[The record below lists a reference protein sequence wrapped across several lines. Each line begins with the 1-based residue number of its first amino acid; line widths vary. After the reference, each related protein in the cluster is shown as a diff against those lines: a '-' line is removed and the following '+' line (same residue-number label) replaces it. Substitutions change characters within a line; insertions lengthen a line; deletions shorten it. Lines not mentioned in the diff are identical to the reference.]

1 MKGKIDD
8 MEKEKWLNL
17 TQREY
22 VGKNGEGRLPI
33 FNKVGIRSEVTDLV
47 ILSGGAYYTMKS
59 INEGAVLCSDH
70 NGAFYKV
77 IHVGGSPY
85 ETIEDDR
92 SVGMRP
98 GLDFSTFEAVPKNKG
113 YESNDNTKTEY
124 GYLPLR
130 LASLEIQDELSNI
143 YLDRFNN
150 VRNITPK
157 GTFTTYSYND
167 SQELVKEHNPCYEY
181 KRKIYMLKKADFYND
196 REETNLDDGK
206 TYRSGEYVWLEFEPV
221 KYYVDEESKKIIPEY
236 TIISGIK
243 PKDAEKYLE
252 EVFPNE
258 LHQFDD
264 YFYRMSKDNEHL
276 KQLIKQFRDLKKSF
290 SVNNPIRIKDKEL
303 FNCICE
309 IINEFDNID
318 EIGDVAIEE
327 LRDICDTI
335 SKGLSTIPTQN
346 ELTQDFLDEHEGIYG
361 PEIKPTLKFGNS
373 EFDIK
378 YEISRLIDLIESDIH
393 RLNKYYQLGLDDE
406 EMELVK
412 SEPSILQKLMSL
424 LRKNKVI
431 NSLMHTF
438 GKIIG
443 GSDQRKDERRE
454 DDDPNI
460 IDTIATEI
468 EDKKALP
475 YNGERGAQENN
486 FDEKYK
492 VIPNEQ
498 GIIHELNG
506 EEINELIDMHPDLK
520 EKYLGGTYFFET
532 TGKTDSCKFV
542 IVKNKNSDEDKE
554 DIEIFTDKFGAHR
567 FYINGDKIEYYRNF
581 MEMSEECSIEVTMPR
596 NEKCGEKII
605 NYSINGKYPKEKYY
619 RDSEGKGT
627 IYIDGNSLI
636 FNNPY
641 NKYPESIDIM
651 LACNYSYLYEDLYK
665 GWNGTGRDFIKQ
677 YSDILKNIFNG
688 KKDDIS
694 VLTRDAMKNSIRG
707 VIPPEVLEILKSYYP
722 EITKEIEDYG
732 KKRPG
737 QDEKNIDSDDGR
749 IQSNLDDTLG
759 GQDL

>member
-1 MKGKIDD
+1 MKDEPQI
-8 MEKEKWLNL
+8 N
-17 TQREY
+17 
-22 VGKNGEGRLPI
+22 KN
-33 FNKVGIRSEVTDLV
+33 
-47 ILSGGAYYTMKS
+47 
-59 INEGAVLCSDH
+59 
-70 NGAFYKV
+70 
-77 IHVGGSPY
+77 
-85 ETIEDDR
+85 
-92 SVGMRP
+92 
-98 GLDFSTFEAVPKNKG
+98 
-113 YESNDNTKTEY
+113 
-124 GYLPLR
+124 
-130 LASLEIQDELSNI
+130 
-143 YLDRFNN
+143 
-150 VRNITPK
+150 
-157 GTFTTYSYND
+157 
-167 SQELVKEHNPCYEY
+167 
-181 KRKIYMLKKADFYND
+181 
-196 REETNLDDGK
+196 
-206 TYRSGEYVWLEFEPV
+206 
-221 KYYVDEESKKIIPEY
+221 
-236 TIISGIK
+236 
-243 PKDAEKYLE
+243 
-252 EVFPNE
+252 
-258 LHQFDD
+258 
-264 YFYRMSKDNEHL
+264 NEHL
-276 KQLIKQFRDLKKSF
+276 KQLIERFRDLKKSF
-290 SVNNPIRIKDKEL
+290 SVNSSIRIRDKEL

-318 EIGDVAIEE
+318 EIDDVVIKE
-327 LRDICDTI
+327 LRDISDTI
-335 SKGLSTIPTQN
+335 SKGLSTIPIQN
-346 ELTQDFLDEHEGIYG
+346 ELTQDFLDELEGIYG
-361 PEIKPTLKFGNS
+361 PEIKPTLKFGDS
-373 EFDIK
+373 EYDIK
-378 YEISRLIDLIESDIH
+378 YEISRLIDLIECYICK
-393 RLNKYYQLGLDDE
+393 LNEYYPLGLDDE
-406 EMELVK
+406 EMKLVK
-412 SEPSILQKLMSL
+412 SKPSILQKIISL
-424 LRKNKVI
+424 LRRNKVI
-431 NSLMHTF
+431 NSLMLTLR
-438 GKIIG
+438 KIIG
-443 GSDQRKDERRE
+443 GSNQRKDDQRE

-542 IVKNKNSDEDKE
+542 IVKNKNSDEDRE

-581 MEMSEECSIEVTMPR
+581 IEMSEECSIEVTMPR

-619 RDSEGKGT
+619 RDFAGKGT

-636 FNNPY
+636 FKNP
-641 NKYPESIDIM
+641 NDKYPESIDIM

-665 GWNGTGRDFIKQ
+665 GWNGTGRDFIKK

-694 VLTRDAMKNSIRG
+694 ILTREAMKNSIRG

-722 EITKEIEDYG
+722 EIVKEIEDYG